1 MRVSELKEGMLVR
14 PKRGMVFRKY
24 TSGYATQHRPEP
36 YSQLECHK
44 RSSPYPKLA
53 TAPVVY
59 LGKAPKTTGTDGDPT
74 GPSPYES
81 RHYVY
86 VTSIGQRLRV
96 APEAWRNMEAVDNG

>member
-24 TSGYATQHRPEP
+24 TSGYSTQHQREP

-53 TAPVVY
+53 SAPVVY
-59 LGKAPKTTGTDGDPT
+59 LGKAPKTTAEYRT
-74 GPSPYES
+74 PYES

>member
-24 TSGYATQHRPEP
+24 TSGYSTQHQREP

-53 TAPVVY
+53 SSPVVY
-59 LGKAPKTTGTDGDPT
+59 LGKAPKTTLEVAIDA
-74 GPSPYES
+74 PSAYES

-96 APEAWRNMEAVDNG
+96 APEAWRNMEAVNNG